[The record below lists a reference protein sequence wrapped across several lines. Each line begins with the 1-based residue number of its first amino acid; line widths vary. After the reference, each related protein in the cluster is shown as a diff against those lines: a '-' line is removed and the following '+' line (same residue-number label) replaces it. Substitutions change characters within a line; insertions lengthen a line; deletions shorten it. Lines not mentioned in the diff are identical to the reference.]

1 VARGSSSIELPHVTA
16 LKGYWCQGSFMDKK
30 TAGSWLIHHTNKL
43 QGVNNQQGFEKTFA
57 AGKAGILLS
66 AISADGDLKV
76 SPDRLNALAR
86 ASNINTMFEL
96 PSLVKI
102 LKENKYLD
110 DSRSGELLVYGV
122 TSASVLGHTADIFSK
137 LSPERNELAAI
148 ELAEIASVAPAK
160 ISEVSE
166 RIGDLNKLAKA
177 EVAQLLTEASQIGF
191 VEVEQ
196 LGSDDGLV
204 FNGNLFRRDITK
216 KIKLVLDSLS
226 PQEQVLLK
234 EFNDTLRQK
243 ACIDVDSVKAILG
256 QALFSKVFAVG
267 LFDIS
272 VVSNGHSNTGFV
284 TLPSAFSKYNS
295 NSMVDDA
302 FDLAKAFLSSLT
314 YGITKS
320 HHERGAIRM
329 VDALLSALIRGESVG
344 PVSAIGQDYKVLELK
359 GVVQVYHGAK
369 SGRVGPML
377 KLLKREIGELA
388 RQVIREGDV
397 SEHSLT
403 VLPGPEI
410 NRSIERRNQLSTSPK
425 ATNDMLSALRTGAF

>member
-1 VARGSSSIELPHVTA
+1 
-16 LKGYWCQGSFMDKK
+16 MDKK

-43 QGVNNQQGFEKTFA
+43 QGVNNQPGYEKTFA

-66 AISADGDLKV
+66 AISADGELRV
-76 SPDRLNALAR
+76 SPERLNALAQ

-96 PSLVKI
+96 PSLVKL
-102 LKENKYLD
+102 LKDNNYLD
-110 DSRSGELLVYGV
+110 DSRAGELLVYGV
-122 TSASVLGHTADIFSK
+122 TSASVLGHTADIFTK
-137 LSPERNELAAI
+137 LAPERNELAAI
-148 ELAEIASVAPAK
+148 ELAEIASVAPAR

-166 RIGDLNKLAKA
+166 YIADLNKLPKV
-177 EVAQLLTEASQIGF
+177 EIAQLLTDASQIGF
-191 VEVEQ
+191 VEVER
-196 LGSDDGLV
+196 LDSEEGLV
-204 FNGNLFRRDITK
+204 FNGNLFRRGNTQ
-216 KIKLVLDSLS
+216 KIKLVLDSLN
-226 PQEQVLLK
+226 PQDQVLLR
-234 EFNDTLRQK
+234 EFNETLKQK
-243 ACIDVDSVKAILG
+243 ACVDVDFAESVLG
-256 QALFSKVFAVG
+256 KPLFSKVISIG

-284 TLPSAFSKYNS
+284 TLPSAFSKYDS

-320 HHERGAIRM
+320 YHARGEIRM

-359 GVVQVYHGAK
+359 GVVQVYQGAK
-369 SGRVGPML
+369 NGRVGPML

-403 VLPGPEI
+403 ILPGATLTGYRGPEM
-410 NRSIERRNQLSTSPK
+410 NRTIERRSQLSNSPK